1 MPRETREERAV
12 RGMVPQLNEHLV
24 ELKGLA
30 NSPTRESDSE
40 AWCLSLLKQVLGF
53 SASAGFTAKSQEAH
67 GRLRFDLVVTRADK
81 PDKKVLV
88 AEIKKLGVDLN
99 KSDLRS
105 GKAQLAEYLKSL
117 GNVRWGILTNG
128 YEWRL
133 YDFKSDFITVTS
145 TDLRNEQHELDT
157 SPRAL
162 DETAWDLLDFT
173 AMYFSSGMWEEMSA
187 EAQALS
193 PDSLARSI
201 LSTEVVKHIGKVLKE
216 HRDYRVPLDVL
227 TDKLAE
233 LLEFG
238 LNDMLACWNE
248 VQRGELDRYIRSQK
262 KLAKKTKR
270 GVQSAPAIPHEESL
284 PGTAESPRRE

>member
-1 MPRETREERAV
+1 MR
-12 RGMVPQLNEHLV
+12 
-24 ELKGLA
+24 
-30 NSPTRESDSE
+30 
-40 AWCLSLLKQVLGF
+40 
-53 SASAGFTAKSQEAH
+53 
-67 GRLRFDLVVTRADK
+67 
-81 PDKKVLV
+81 
-88 AEIKKLGVDLN
+88 
-99 KSDLRS
+99 
-105 GKAQLAEYLKSL
+105 
-117 GNVRWGILTNG
+117 
-128 YEWRL
+128 
-133 YDFKSDFITVTS
+133 
-145 TDLRNEQHELDT
+145 
-157 SPRAL
+157 
-162 DETAWDLLDFT
+162 LLDFT

-233 LLEFG
+233 LIELG
-238 LNDMLACWNE
+238 LNDMLSCWNE

-284 PGTAESPRRE
+284 PGTAESSGRE